1 MQNDYLDTQ
10 ILFHQDDHVFF
21 PGANISGQIIF
32 TPKIDLKIQEIGY
45 QVVMIVK
52 GHIIPSSKT
61 YTQQIFLRNKTLK
74 KGQNY
79 NYNFRFIVPEQ
90 STYDGK
96 NIDITWEIESIANLQ
111 TDSYLKVRNDYLK
124 RNNLLRH
131 HDTNT
136 LLWNKSVFEILES
149 DQPYTVELKNET
161 IENSPILAG
170 VFFAGGTFAIA
181 WLSAFFEL
189 NNQFEIVSATAGILF
204 ITFLVPYLYKNN
216 ILNSINVNTKPLG
229 DNQFIVLLDLA
240 RNFKRIQKVSVNY
253 EVFEE
258 VKDRSKD
265 NIVVHKSKIYDS
277 SSIEKH
283 KVTMATDK
291 SDILDYP
298 EISYDFIFDL
308 PTENIPT
315 SITLYDLKLYWKI
328 NITVYF
334 LGGFTSTFVKNID
347 VKRENKK

>member
-1 MQNDYLDTQ
+1 
-10 ILFHQDDHVFF
+10 
-21 PGANISGQIIF
+21 
-32 TPKIDLKIQEIGY
+32 
-45 QVVMIVK
+45 
-52 GHIIPSSKT
+52 
-61 YTQQIFLRNKTLK
+61 
-74 KGQNY
+74 
-79 NYNFRFIVPEQ
+79 
-90 STYDGK
+90 
-96 NIDITWEIESIANLQ
+96 
-111 TDSYLKVRNDYLK
+111 
-124 RNNLLRH
+124 
-131 HDTNT
+131 
-136 LLWNKSVFEILES
+136 
-149 DQPYTVELKNET
+149 
-161 IENSPILAG
+161 
-170 VFFAGGTFAIA
+170 
-181 WLSAFFEL
+181 
-189 NNQFEIVSATAGILF
+189 
-204 ITFLVPYLYKNN
+204 
-216 ILNSINVNTKPLG
+216 
-229 DNQFIVLLDLA
+229 VLLDLA

-315 SITLYDLKLYWKI
+315 SIILYDLKLYWKI

-347 VKRENKK
+347 VKRESKEL